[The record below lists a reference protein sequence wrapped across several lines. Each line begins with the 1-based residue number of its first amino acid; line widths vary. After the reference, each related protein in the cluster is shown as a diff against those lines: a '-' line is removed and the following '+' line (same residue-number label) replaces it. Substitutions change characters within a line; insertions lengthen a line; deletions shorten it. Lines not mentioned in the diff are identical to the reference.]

1 LIAESAPYDLI
12 FANILAG
19 PLMKLMPGIKAN
31 LAKGGHAI
39 LSGLLDE
46 QANGVLA
53 MARAQG
59 LRLVKRAALEG
70 WITLT
75 LERR

>member
-1 LIAESAPYDLI
+1 
-12 FANILAG
+12 
-19 PLMKLMPGIKAN
+19 MPGIKAN
-31 LAKGGHAI
+31 LAKGGHAV

-59 LRLVKRAALEG
+59 LRLVRRTALEG
-70 WITLT
+70 WVTLI
-75 LERR
+75 LERP